1 MWHPSLASEGAYV
14 SLLVVAPE
22 LVTSA
27 AADLQGIG
35 SSVNAANA
43 AAAISTTELTAA
55 AADEVSAAAATLL
68 GGFGQQYQALA
79 GQLAT
84 AYDQLASKLAAD
96 AAAYL
101 GAESANANQL
111 LSNAVNAS
119 TALVNGP
126 FLELTGRP
134 LIGNGADGYTNAQ
147 GIGTPGGAGGWLYGN
162 GGSGGNSTHAG
173 VAGGAGGNA
182 GLIGNGGMGGAG
194 LRGGDGG
201 TGGLGGWLWGQAG
214 AAGTGTPLPAN
225 EILMRVDQYGN
236 PVVTISVGG
245 GPGIAVTVDT
255 GASGLLVRPQDVNL
269 QSLGTPTGSGAVTY
283 GNSSYAFNTV
293 QYQTYQTTVNFGN
306 GIVTNPTN
314 VAVATSATQ
323 TINGVTTSIP
333 LSSLPLYLGIGPN
346 NDFPLPDQ
354 VTAALPGDLNQGV
367 LINTNLGYL
376 QFGAN
381 PLTPVAS
388 VTGSPVT
395 DLQIQINNGPLQPAT
410 GSFIDSG
417 GLYGTIPSSL
427 IPGVPVG
434 YSVPVGTT
442 ITVYTTDGVQLYSQT
457 VTGSTNAPL
466 VVPSNNPFNT
476 GNYPFLLGPIYISNS
491 PTGGGQ
497 TIFDF

>member
-1 MWHPSLASEGAYV
+1 
-14 SLLVVAPE
+14 
-22 LVTSA
+22 
-27 AADLQGIG
+27 
-35 SSVNAANA
+35 
-43 AAAISTTELTAA
+43 
-55 AADEVSAAAATLL
+55 
-68 GGFGQQYQALA
+68 
-79 GQLAT
+79 
-84 AYDQLASKLAAD
+84 
-96 AAAYL
+96 
-101 GAESANANQL
+101 
-111 LSNAVNAS
+111 
-119 TALVNGP
+119 
-126 FLELTGRP
+126 
-134 LIGNGADGYTNAQ
+134 
-147 GIGTPGGAGGWLYGN
+147 
-162 GGSGGNSTHAG
+162 
-173 VAGGAGGNA
+173 
-182 GLIGNGGMGGAG
+182 
-194 LRGGDGG
+194 
-201 TGGLGGWLWGQAG
+201 GGLGGWLWGQAG

-476 GNYPFLLGPIYISNS
+476 GNYPFLLGPIFISNS

>member
-1 MWHPSLASEGAYV
+1 M
-14 SLLVVAPE
+14 SLLMVAPE

-134 LIGNGADGYTNAQ
+134 LIGNGANGYTNAQ

-173 VAGGAGGNA
+173 V
-182 GLIGNGGMGGAG
+182 
-194 LRGGDGG
+194 
-201 TGGLGGWLWGQAG
+201 AG

-314 VAVATSATQ
+314 VVVATSASQ

-417 GLYGTIPSSL
+417 GLYGTIPPSL

-476 GNYPFLLGPIYISNS
+476 GNYPFLLGPIYISNC

-497 TIFDF
+497 TILTSDVRGLRRLLRKCA

>member
-1 MWHPSLASEGAYV
+1 MRHPSLASEGAYV

-84 AYDQLASKLAAD
+84 AYDQLASKLATD

-134 LIGNGADGYTNAQ
+134 LIGNGANGYTTAQ

-182 GLIGNGGMGGAG
+182 GLIGNGGMGGACAAAMAAPVAWG
-194 LRGGDGG
+194 LAVGPGRGRGHRH
-201 TGGLGGWLWGQAG
+201 
-214 AAGTGTPLPAN
+214 PLPAN

-306 GIVTNPTN
+306 GIVTDPTN